1 MQVLDD
7 QNISTK
13 VLLSR
18 RDKKVVRQVICKNDT
33 KEIILDKTHKTPIL
47 NTRLYVVMVS
57 RMQN

>member
-33 KEIILDKTHKTPIL
+33 KEILDKTNKTPIL
-47 NTRLYVVMVS
+47 NTRLYEVMVS